1 MKKSLLIGSLLILPL
16 AVWLVAQSAAPSQPN
31 KNVVLLI
38 ADDQG
43 LDLGCYG
50 NPVIQTPNQDRL
62 AARGVRFTHAFATV
76 ASCSPSRSVMF
87 TGLFNHTSGQYGL
100 SHDYHNFHAQPRV
113 QSLPAL
119 LKEAGYR
126 TGIVGKFH
134 VKPESYYPFDY
145 LVGGGQLGGNR
156 DVARMAEK
164 AKEFF
169 TEDPDTPFYLHVG
182 FSDPHRAGSGFA
194 NERDYQGIQR
204 IRYSPSDIVLP
215 SHLPDTPEARQEMAE
230 YYESVSRLDQ
240 GIGLILEALEAT
252 GRDGDTLVIFV
263 SDNGIP
269 FPGAKTTL
277 YEPGVHLPMIVS
289 SPEPSRRGLVN
300 HAMVSFIDLVPTIL
314 DWTGAPGPT
323 YELPGRSILPI
334 LEQEN
339 AEGWDE
345 VFLSH
350 TFHEVTMYYPVR
362 AVRTRKHKYIKNL
375 FPELTYPF
383 PSDLW
388 ASATWQSILKGKLTH
403 MGSRR
408 VEDYLH
414 RPAEELYDLEND
426 PDEVKNLAADARYA
440 PILRDL
446 RGRLDDFQNRTDDPW
461 NKRVREMGKVP
472 YGSEGF

>member
-204 IRYSPSDIVLP
+204 IRYSPQTLCCLP
-215 SHLPDTPEARQEMAE
+215 ISPTRPRP
-230 YYESVSRLDQ
+230 
-240 GIGLILEALEAT
+240 
-252 GRDGDTLVIFV
+252 GRRWP
-263 SDNGIP
+263 N
-269 FPGAKTTL
+269 TT
-277 YEPGVHLPMIVS
+277 S
-289 SPEPSRRGLVN
+289 PSRASTR
-300 HAMVSFIDLVPTIL
+300 VS
-314 DWTGAPGPT
+314 G
-323 YELPGRSILPI
+323 
-334 LEQEN
+334 
-339 AEGWDE
+339 
-345 VFLSH
+345 
-350 TFHEVTMYYPVR
+350 
-362 AVRTRKHKYIKNL
+362 
-375 FPELTYPF
+375 
-383 PSDLW
+383 
-388 ASATWQSILKGKLTH
+388 
-403 MGSRR
+403 
-408 VEDYLH
+408 
-414 RPAEELYDLEND
+414 
-426 PDEVKNLAADARYA
+426 
-440 PILRDL
+440 
-446 RGRLDDFQNRTDDPW
+446 
-461 NKRVREMGKVP
+461 
-472 YGSEGF
+472 